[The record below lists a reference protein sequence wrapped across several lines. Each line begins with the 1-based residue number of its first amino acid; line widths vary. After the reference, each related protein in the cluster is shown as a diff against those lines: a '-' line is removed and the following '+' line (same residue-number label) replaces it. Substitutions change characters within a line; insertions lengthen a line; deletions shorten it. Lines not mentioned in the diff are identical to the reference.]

1 METPKNPIEGDAA
14 EYVAGCRQIADSRSV
29 FDTGIGLMN
38 RLKYP
43 QKFAL
48 ITILFLLP
56 MWLLMYFFF
65 SAVNVQVQ
73 FAQKE
78 LAGTAYLRPLKML
91 MADTL
96 RVRVLVQGD
105 MADSVA
111 RREEMARLQTRISI
125 DVEEIV
131 SVDRKWGRTLDTGGR
146 SEAIRNAWHSLQEKT
161 KHPDAGGSDA
171 VYGAFIEDVR
181 SLISYVG
188 DSSNLILDPDLDSYY
203 AMDAILLKLPAG
215 QAALAQ
221 TQLLGMSMGER
232 VKLDEEGKAELIRLA
247 GLVKSNQSELEK
259 GLRTA
264 FSKNPSRQLKPNLEA
279 SLAEL
284 TQATRAY
291 LDLLDKNIIS
301 SAVIKPDAA
310 AMDAS
315 AQKVFAASF
324 RLWDKTTD
332 ELDRLLKTRIQGFE
346 LQRNISLIVT
356 GLVMLLVGYLWIA
369 FYFGVM
375 GTVRGLEQAA
385 KRMAS
390 GDMSGAVDLP
400 NRDELGQVVNSFNTI
415 AVRLQESNRD
425 MEQAAKHAEGMAI
438 AAEAANQ
445 SKSQFLAN
453 MSHELRTPLN
463 AIIGYSEM
471 LKEEAEDEGAVH
483 YVADLQKIHS
493 AGKHLL
499 GLIND
504 ILDLSKIEAGKMEI
518 YLETFSLVEVIK
530 DVSATIQPLIKK
542 GQNSLEIKLDDGLGE
557 MRSDL
562 TKIRQ
567 ILFNLLSN
575 ASKFTEKGAITLSV
589 QRSFDGANKEWIL
602 FRVKDSGIGMTP
614 EQLGKL
620 FQAFTQADASTTRK
634 YGGTGLGLTIS
645 RRFCELMGG
654 DIQVESEFGKGTTFI
669 VRLPAVVEEQVHQSV
684 VASIEESVALAGLA
698 GGSTILVID
707 DDPAARELLE
717 RYLSKDGFTV
727 RTASSGL
734 EGLALAKILRPDAI
748 TLDVMMPGMD
758 GWAVLTTLKADPDL
772 ADIPIIMLTM
782 VAEKNMGYSLGAADY
797 MVKPID
803 RNRLSI
809 MLERYRS
816 HGPACPPCRVLLVED
831 DAPTREMTRRTL
843 EKSGMTVI
851 EAENGQVALQ
861 KLERD
866 IPCIIMLDLMM
877 PVMDGFQFTAELR
890 KKEEWRS
897 IPVIVLTAKDLTD
910 DDQLRLNGYVEKVM
924 QKGEYSHVSLLSE
937 VGNFI
942 RKTCVHQDI
951 A

>member
-1 METPKNPIEGDAA
+1 METPKNPIEGDTA

-78 LAGTAYLRPLKML
+78 LAGTVYLRPLRVL
-91 MADTL
+91 MEDAL
-96 RVRVLVQGD
+96 RARVLVHGHL
-105 MADSVA
+105 ADSVA
-111 RREEMARLQTRISI
+111 RSEELARVHTRLSS
-125 DVEEIV
+125 DVEV
-131 SVDRKWGRTLDTGGR
+131 LASLDQKWGKVLDTGGR
-146 SEAIRNAWHSLQEKT
+146 SEAIRNALRILQAQSMHQE
-161 KHPDAGGSDA
+161 ASVSDA
-171 VYGAFIEDVR
+171 MYGAFIEDVR

-215 QAALAQ
+215 QATLAQ
-221 TQLLGMSMGER
+221 TQLLGMSMDER
-232 VKLDEEGKAELIRLA
+232 VKLDEERKAELIRLA
-247 GLVKSNQSELEK
+247 GLVKSNQAELEK

-279 SLAEL
+279 PLVEL
-284 TQATRAY
+284 SQMTRAY
-291 LDLLDKNIIS
+291 LELLDRNIITAS
-301 SAVIKPDAA
+301 VIKPDAV
-310 AMDAS
+310 AMDVS

-400 NRDELGQVVNSFNTI
+400 NRDELGLVVNSFNTI
-415 AVRLQESNRD
+415 AVRLQENSRD
-425 MEQAAKHAEGMAI
+425 MEQAAKHAEGMAL

-518 YLETFSLVEVIK
+518 YLETFSLGEVIK
-530 DVSATIQPLIKK
+530 DVSSTIQPLIKK
-542 GQNSLEIKLDDGLGE
+542 GQNRLEIKLGDGLGD
-557 MRSDL
+557 MRADL
-562 TKIRQ
+562 TKVRQ

-575 ASKFTEKGAITLSV
+575 ASKFTENGAITLSV
-589 QRSFDGANKEWIL
+589 ERSLDEAARECIF

-669 VRLPAVVEEQVHQSV
+669 VQLPAVVEQVQSV
-684 VASIEESVALAGLA
+684 VASIEESDALEALD

-707 DDPAARELLE
+707 DDPVARELLE
-717 RYLSKDGFTV
+717 RYLSKDGFKV

-851 EAENGQVALQ
+851 EAENGQIALQ

-866 IPCIIMLDLMM
+866 VPCLIMLDLMM
-877 PVMDGFQFTAELR
+877 PVMDGFQFAAELR